1 MNMDSGRNKEIN
13 KTEKNEQDGKNSPFK
28 MPRYLSQYRVLEEE
42 WARQE
47 RRRQRTLKVHEKGV
61 KGIAKGRSIISCYM
75 EEIEK
80 EEQREAEERMFD
92 DDARSYVSS
101 DTYKKRQW
109 GYYHKGTR
117 QDFLEKQR
125 EMCQLK
131 YCNAEREK
139 IIQDLKD
146 QTMME
151 EAELAKQEES
161 VTDEAFLKFVKEETE
176 KTALALKRLEESE
189 KKALELEEEIKWKE
203 LESEKVMKNI
213 AKNKEMLDLEK
224 QCEEFLWKLSPPE
237 WQQRQEVRRKIKA
250 EKIKASALE
259 KKPAEQHSLR
269 KSPSQS
275 YKNTEEDEEI
285 TKNLEFDE
293 PQIYFT
299 DPQQLINIMDEME
312 DKTQRLFE
320 ELDSTERSM
329 EFCKEYDKNGL
340 AKMKKVN
347 ADLNMEIEFLTKT
360 LEEQVKWA
368 EELQNNVEIFRS
380 SESSFQRKDE
390 DLKQLNEKIEQV
402 FRVCVGFAPDTQGSR
417 QMLKAIG
424 LNLYE
429 LLEKFESLP
438 EEQLIQIKR
447 KYKQDKITSAR
458 KEEKLQKLRV
468 LQEKREQRAAM
479 RQQRTMAEVQKPTG
493 KKEMSRSWLVKTV
506 HTKEDK
512 KTDLARE
519 QEELE
524 KDLLE

>member
-1 MNMDSGRNKEIN
+1 MVE
-13 KTEKNEQDGKNSPFK
+13 PFL
-28 MPRYLSQYRVLEEE
+28 R
-42 WARQE
+42 
-47 RRRQRTLKVHEKGV
+47 
-61 KGIAKGRSIISCYM
+61 
-75 EEIEK
+75 
-80 EEQREAEERMFD
+80 
-92 DDARSYVSS
+92 
-101 DTYKKRQW
+101 
-109 GYYHKGTR
+109 
-117 QDFLEKQR
+117 
-125 EMCQLK
+125 
-131 YCNAEREK
+131 
-139 IIQDLKD
+139 
-146 QTMME
+146 
-151 EAELAKQEES
+151 
-161 VTDEAFLKFVKEETE
+161 
-176 KTALALKRLEESE
+176 
-189 KKALELEEEIKWKE
+189 
-203 LESEKVMKNI
+203 NI

-237 WQQRQEVRRKIKA
+237 WRQQQEVTRKIA

-259 KKPAEQHSLR
+259 KKPADQHSLR
-269 KSPSQS
+269 KSPSQISVES
-275 YKNTEEDEEI
+275 YKKTQEEDEEI
-285 TKNLEFDE
+285 EK

-312 DKTQRLFE
+312 HKTQCLFE

-347 ADLNMEIEFLTKT
+347 TELNMEIEFLTKS
-360 LEEQVKWA
+360 LEEQLKWA

-390 DLKQLNEKIEQV
+390 DLKQLTEKIEQV

-429 LLEKFESLP
+429 LLERFESLP

-479 RQQRTMAEVQKPTG
+479 RQQRAMAEVQKPTG
-493 KKEMSRSWLVKTV
+493 KKEMLRSWLVKTV

-512 KTDLARE
+512 KIDLARE

>member
-1 MNMDSGRNKEIN
+1 
-13 KTEKNEQDGKNSPFK
+13 
-28 MPRYLSQYRVLEEE
+28 MPTYLSQYRVLEEE

-61 KGIAKGRSIISCYM
+61 KGIATGRSIISCYM

-80 EEQREAEERMFD
+80 EEQREAEERMFE
-92 DDARSYVSS
+92 DDASYASS
-101 DTYKKRQW
+101 DTYKKPKW

-139 IIQDLKD
+139 IIQDIKD
-146 QTMME
+146 QINRE

-161 VTDEAFLKFVKEETE
+161 VTDEAFLKYVKEETE
-176 KTALALKRLEESE
+176 KTALALKMLEESE

-237 WQQRQEVRRKIKA
+237 WQRQQEVMRKIKA
-250 EKIKASALE
+250 EKINASALE
-259 KKPAEQHSLR
+259 KKPADQHSLL
-269 KSPSQS
+269 KSPSQISVES
-275 YKNTEEDEEI
+275 YKKTQKEDEEI
-285 TKNLEFDE
+285 AKNLEFDE
-293 PQIYFT
+293 KPQIYFT

-312 DKTQRLFE
+312 HKTQRLFE

-340 AKMKKVN
+340 TKMKKVN
-347 ADLNMEIEFLTKT
+347 AELNLEIEFLTKT
-360 LEEQVKWA
+360 LDEQVKYA

-429 LLEKFESLP
+429 LLERFESLP

-479 RQQRTMAEVQKPTG
+479 RQQRAMAEVQKPTG
-493 KKEMSRSWLVKTV
+493 KKEMLRSYLVKTV

-512 KTDLARE
+512 KKDLARE